1 MIITTNQMKR
11 IFDEFSYQ
19 VSVKYYQKMPRDD
32 WRKIKTAIEDG
43 RMFIL
48 NIHGRAYLTF
58 AEDCNGKPRTMI
70 SFERHDSSFGDF
82 LYDFK
87 NTVCIWC

>member
-11 IFDEFSYQ
+11 IFDKFNDQ

-32 WRKIKTAIEDG
+32 WRKIKTAIKDG

-58 AEDCNGKPRTMI
+58 AENYNEPRTMI
-70 SFERHDSSFGDF
+70 SFERHDS
-82 LYDFK
+82 
-87 NTVCIWC
+87 